1 LDPDEPTKLAN
12 NWDVVCIAPEF
23 SKGLDDYRRFIS
35 KHKTIFGVTDDG
47 AIEKGVGHVHAAFT
61 DLGPE
66 GLEGSTN
73 ILNADMLQRATRR
86 DEARMQW
93 RIGESYS
100 SEPIRA
106 LETDTLGG
114 SGGFPPFKG
123 SREPWNEGSLGLAIG
138 QAVLL
143 SLCDARLLRRERR
156 VHVGTRAGGYVR
168 LFLEEASEEEAKLF
182 ASALH
187 DALGPLDRPRYVIP
201 RFADDVK
208 ETWLSSILPSII
220 GRYFQ
225 RRKRRRVMLHAVPTA
240 LARNKDL
247 AAMYEKHWNAHVSP
261 GEAIYAYRGHGRE
274 LLDQARRRGQTPR
287 GRVHEKEI
295 FM

>member
-1 LDPDEPTKLAN
+1 
-12 NWDVVCIAPEF
+12 
-23 SKGLDDYRRFIS
+23 
-35 KHKTIFGVTDDG
+35 
-47 AIEKGVGHVHAAFT
+47 
-61 DLGPE
+61 
-66 GLEGSTN
+66 
-73 ILNADMLQRATRR
+73 M
-86 DEARMQW
+86 
-93 RIGESYS
+93 
-100 SEPIRA
+100 
-106 LETDTLGG
+106 
-114 SGGFPPFKG
+114 
-123 SREPWNEGSLGLAIG
+123 
-138 QAVLL
+138 
-143 SLCDARLLRRERR
+143 
-156 VHVGTRAGGYVR
+156 
-168 LFLEEASEEEAKLF
+168 FLEEASEEEAKLF

-247 AAMYEKHWNAHVSP
+247 AAVYEKHWNAHVSP